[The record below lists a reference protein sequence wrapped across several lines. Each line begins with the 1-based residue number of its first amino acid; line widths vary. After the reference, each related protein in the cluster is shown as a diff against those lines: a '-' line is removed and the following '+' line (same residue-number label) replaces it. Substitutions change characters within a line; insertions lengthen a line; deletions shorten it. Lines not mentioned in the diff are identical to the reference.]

1 MLESPLVLGS
11 FQMWTQHEVYSKQVF
26 CSYPGPSK
34 QPSTW
39 SRVATF
45 GDHNNSSTARM
56 RISVRRRMAT
66 WALGEGKRKV
76 NKGNSWGSYFGG
88 IFAHESKKDMISGKP
103 LLSATLH
110 SHQIK
115 APKGA
120 SVTLGLTTTYNTEYG
135 PIHTSKPTGSQN
147 VAVSAYS
154 KCAHFDFTQV
164 PLKFY
169 QV

>member
-1 MLESPLVLGS
+1 
-11 FQMWTQHEVYSKQVF
+11 
-26 CSYPGPSK
+26 
-34 QPSTW
+34 
-39 SRVATF
+39 
-45 GDHNNSSTARM
+45 
-56 RISVRRRMAT
+56 
-66 WALGEGKRKV
+66 
-76 NKGNSWGSYFGG
+76 
-88 IFAHESKKDMISGKP
+88 MISGKP

-164 PLKFY
+164 PLRNFTKYSGCTRYKIEFAKDQFKSSNNCFVSPQKPSLIPY
-169 QV
+169 LVYLPDSKLDSDTSSKRTQYCFIQILAQSVSIFL